1 VGNDEICEPVRTY
14 EIGDRAVEVLFGNLT
29 GPSAGES
36 PIERDRGPQNLVY

>member
-36 PIERDRGPQNLVY
+36 RIERDLGPQDLVY

>member
-1 VGNDEICEPVRTY
+1 MGNDEICELVRTY

-36 PIERDRGPQNLVY
+36 RKERDLGPQDLVY